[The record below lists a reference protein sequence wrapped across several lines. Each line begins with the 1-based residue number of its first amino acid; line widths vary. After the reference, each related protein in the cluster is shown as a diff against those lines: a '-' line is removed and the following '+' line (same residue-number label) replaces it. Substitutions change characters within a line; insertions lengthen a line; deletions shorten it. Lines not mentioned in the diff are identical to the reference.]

1 VIPAGDSGVERLSA
15 WSHERQGLGHA
26 FRDPLT
32 ALRDVVGVYSAHPA
46 GPLTLA
52 ARCSQLDAESFHALE
67 VRREAVRIIGMRSS
81 AFLVPLDLADDI
93 IAATRRDSE
102 WQPAVLRSR
111 GLDADTYAALQPLV
125 LEAAS
130 EPLTP
135 TQLRRALG
143 VGADDDRA
151 YFTMRLMAREG
162 SILRVGTGRVRSDDL
177 RWVSTEAWL
186 GRSLGDGDPGAALG
200 RLAAAYLHGY
210 GPARMSDF
218 AWWAGVTRRRASAAI
233 ESVDTVPVGG
243 DLLLPRDVEPLWQ
256 KGVPLDP
263 ESIDVLPKWDAYSM
277 GYAPD
282 GRRRFVADAH
292 LPLAYSTAGTKI
304 GATAGDGLPLILR
317 GGRAVATWSHRL
329 SGKTMSVTVSPFDM
343 SAREGEELLAKTAS
357 EFERIGQLF
366 EARVETSL
374 AAR

>member
-1 VIPAGDSGVERLSA
+1 
-15 WSHERQGLGHA
+15 
-26 FRDPLT
+26 
-32 ALRDVVGVYSAHPA
+32 
-46 GPLTLA
+46 
-52 ARCSQLDAESFHALE
+52 
-67 VRREAVRIIGMRSS
+67 MRGS
-81 AFLVPLDLADDI
+81 AFLVPLELADDI
-93 IAATRRDSE
+93 IAATRRDSD

-111 GLDADTYAALQPLV
+111 GLDAETYAALRPLV

-135 TQLRRALG
+135 TDLRRALG

-186 GRSLGDGDPGAALG
+186 GRSLGDGDPDAALA
-200 RLAAAYLHGY
+200 RLAAAYLQRIRPGPDARLRVVGGRDAPSRERGHRIGRHGRRSPTTFSCRAISSLF
-210 GPARMSDF
+210 G
-218 AWWAGVTRRRASAAI
+218 RRASR
-233 ESVDTVPVGG
+233 ST
-243 DLLLPRDVEPLWQ
+243 
-256 KGVPLDP
+256 
-263 ESIDVLPKWDAYSM
+263 PKRSM
-277 GYAPD
+277 SCRNGTPTRWATHP
-282 GRRRFVADAH
+282 
-292 LPLAYSTAGTKI
+292 TAGGGSSTTRTSGSRTRPPDTKI

-343 SAREGEELLAKTAS
+343 TASEGDELLAKTAS

>member
-1 VIPAGDSGVERLSA
+1 MAWTPRRTQLSG
-15 WSHERQGLGHA
+15 
-26 FRDPLT
+26 
-32 ALRDVVGVYSAHPA
+32 
-46 GPLTLA
+46 
-52 ARCSQLDAESFHALE
+52 RC
-67 VRREAVRIIGMRSS
+67 
-81 AFLVPLDLADDI
+81 
-93 IAATRRDSE
+93 
-102 WQPAVLRSR
+102 
-111 GLDADTYAALQPLV
+111 V

-135 TQLRRALG
+135 TDLRRALG

-186 GRSLGDGDPGAALG
+186 GRSLGDGDPDAALA
-200 RLAAAYLHGY
+200 RLAAAYLRGY
-210 GPARMSDF
+210 GPARMLDF

-233 ESVDTVPVGG
+233 ESVDTVAVAD
-243 DLLLPRDVEPLWQ
+243 DLLLPRDLEPLWR
-256 KGVPLDP
+256 KTVPLDP
-263 ESIDVLPKWDAYSM
+263 ETIDVLPKWDSYTM

-282 GRRRFVADAH
+282 GRRRFVDDAH
-292 LPLAYSTAGTKI
+292 LRLAYSTADTKI

-329 SGKTMSVTVSPFDM
+329 SGKAMSVTVSPFDM
-343 SAREGEELLAKTAS
+343 TASQGDELLAKTAS